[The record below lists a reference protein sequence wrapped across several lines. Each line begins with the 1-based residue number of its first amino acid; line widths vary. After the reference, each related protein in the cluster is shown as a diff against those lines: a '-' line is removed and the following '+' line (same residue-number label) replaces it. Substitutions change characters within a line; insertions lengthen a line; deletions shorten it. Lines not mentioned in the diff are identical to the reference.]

1 MKLAP
6 SSRARALWPDRA
18 SASISSTRA
27 SSDITPCG
35 KRVLYRPSTASAFA
49 ERPAFISRRASS
61 SIVISSPT
69 ALAGFAGGAGA
80 SRTGSGV
87 GIGAAVRGAAGGAA
101 GAGGDACA
109 VGRTVV
115 ATIAGG
121 ALVPNVIGADATG
134 TGSLSLSPFVEG
146 VATGATAEGVATVA
160 RGAIIAVGLG
170 SEVDAVTATGAWI
183 ASCTA

>member
-1 MKLAP
+1 M
-6 SSRARALWPDRA
+6 
-18 SASISSTRA
+18 
-27 SSDITPCG
+27 
-35 KRVLYRPSTASAFA
+35 
-49 ERPAFISRRASS
+49 
-61 SIVISSPT
+61 
-69 ALAGFAGGAGA
+69 
-80 SRTGSGV
+80 
-87 GIGAAVRGAAGGAA
+87 
-101 GAGGDACA
+101 
-109 VGRTVV
+109 GRTVV

-134 TGSLSLSPFVEG
+134 TVSLSLSLAPFVEG